1 MKTIVHTDKAPKAI
15 GPYSQAIKANGF
27 LFISGQ
33 LPVEPVSGEMPNGIE
48 AQTQQSL
55 ENLEAILAAENMTF
69 ADVVKTTVF
78 LKDMNDFAAMN
89 AVYATCFSHEPPAR
103 VCVQV
108 AKLPKDAMVEIELV
122 AAY

>member
-1 MKTIVHTDKAPKAI
+1 MKTVVHTDDAPKAI

-33 LPVEPVSGEMPNGIE
+33 LPVDPANGDVPEGIE
-48 AQTQQSL
+48 AQTRQSL
-55 ENLEAILAAENMTF
+55 ENLKAILAAEKLAF
-69 ADVVKTTVF
+69 ADVIKTTVF

-89 AVYATCFSHEPPAR
+89 AVYATCFTHEAPAR
-103 VCVQV
+103 ACVQV
-108 AKLPKDAMVEIELV
+108 AKLPKDVMVEIELV